1 MPSLVPLRYVALLL
15 EFTSAWLI
23 NHLRFGQTMLNK
35 DYKTPSQ
42 KRLYMFIPEG
52 SSTNLLTEVIQIKNL
67 LKFMSH
73 QLPVAPFWQ
82 AKRIV

>member
-23 NHLRFGQTMLNK
+23 NHLRFGQIMLNK

-42 KRLYMFIPEG
+42 KRLYMSIPEG
-52 SSTNLLTEVIQIKNL
+52 AV
-67 LKFMSH
+67 
-73 QLPVAPFWQ
+73 V
-82 AKRIV
+82 